1 MTREESDHRDSRV
14 SSGALCSW
22 RGHSGAGQL
31 HLVPLHQRL
40 IPRET
45 CEDMQRRDG
54 QWTRPSPLKLH
65 LLRDPSRV
73 LFVKNSA
80 TLRCGWKSTEIQEH
94 NHQDMN
100 LPQEICVFFF
110 SMSALGVLYVMNN
123 IAAFQDAL
131 EQDGFTRGFTEFYQ
145 RTGEPYMVTAYAIM
159 MCYWDGIVHFLLYL
173 LLLRRMSRTAP
184 YRSAGLFWAGSCFAS
199 MAVFIPGTVIGEAPS
214 RRSALTGTPALRG
227 LGALTAEIRS
237 SLSPAGK
244 YGSSTHPASWLN
256 GRFLLGAAW
265 AGLSLL
271 RRPRELPPVAVDV
284 VRAAAP
290 ARPPTRRP
298 HSALTPPRP
307 SRPSHPSPS
316 PRFPFAR
323 VPQRLVL
330 CSAPPVQVV
339 LDCPLDSCFTY
350 IYGYEPYLKDPVGY
364 PRLTMLLFLFY
375 GLPLMAAFV
384 YGLWT
389 PGCAWMLDWTVLF
402 AGAVAQAQWCHIGAS
417 LHMRTPYTY
426 RTPEE
431 TWWPVVLVNLLYT
444 ATPLLLAYRCVRRP
458 AFFVKSV
465 PQGEA
470 TQAKKN
476 D

>member
-1 MTREESDHRDSRV
+1 
-14 SSGALCSW
+14 
-22 RGHSGAGQL
+22 
-31 HLVPLHQRL
+31 
-40 IPRET
+40 
-45 CEDMQRRDG
+45 
-54 QWTRPSPLKLH
+54 
-65 LLRDPSRV
+65 
-73 LFVKNSA
+73 
-80 TLRCGWKSTEIQEH
+80 
-94 NHQDMN
+94 MN

-123 IAAFQDAL
+123 IAAFQEPLAILAIGAALSGAVVLLAFLSVRHRPPKDLLFYLCVEFSFASVMKLTSAL

-159 MCYWDGIVHFLLYL
+159 MCYWDGVVHFLLYL

-199 MAVFIPGTVIGEAPS
+199 MAVFIPGTVIG
-214 RRSALTGTPALRG
+214 
-227 LGALTAEIRS
+227 
-237 SLSPAGK
+237 K

-284 VRAAAP
+284 AEREQRKGV
-290 ARPPTRRP
+290 
-298 HSALTPPRP
+298 L
-307 SRPSHPSPS
+307 SRPVDLLLTLLLLAAMA
-316 PRFPFAR
+316 F
-323 VPQRLVL
+323 
-330 CSAPPVQVV
+330 SAFRGLVV